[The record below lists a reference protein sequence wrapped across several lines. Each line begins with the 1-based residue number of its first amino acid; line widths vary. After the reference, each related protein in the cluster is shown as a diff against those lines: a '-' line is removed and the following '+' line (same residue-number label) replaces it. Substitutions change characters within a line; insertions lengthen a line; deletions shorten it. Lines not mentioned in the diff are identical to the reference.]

1 MDEGWVLIL
10 TISYVPK
17 ATRCFVCYF
26 IRVLFSSCFPVFTHR
41 ALCDSY
47 NSYLIHTYHYFINL
61 SVPVFVIHI
70 IYWTVPL

>member
-1 MDEGWVLIL
+1 MGFNTYYLL
-10 TISYVPK
+10 CAKSY
-17 ATRCFVCYF
+17 TLFCICYF